1 MKNTFKLLIMAGI
14 LAFTAQVSAVTVQ
27 PPAPEAFTID
37 FGTGIGSG
45 GTVVLVGPDDVHGTD
60 IFIGA
65 LNVAGA
71 PQGNGGYTVNALLNF
86 DTDQNTISIVGTVGA
101 LGITDPTVLL
111 SGSFEEFSYV
121 PTGFGGIAS
130 FTAGGV
136 DTKSEDL
143 LFALGAPL
151 DTEFEYFGFSLTVM
165 DNAIST
171 DILNTAVAG
180 GRDIPQVP
188 VPAAA
193 WLFGSGLIGMV
204 GVARRKKTA

>member
-1 MKNTFKLLIMAGI
+1 MKNSFKLLIMAGI
-14 LAFTAQVSAVTVQ
+14 LAFTAQVSAVTVE
-27 PPAPEAFTID
+27 PEAFTID
-37 FGTGIGSG
+37 FGTGIGTG
-45 GTVVLVGPDDVHGTD
+45 GTVELVGPGDVHGTD

-65 LNVAGA
+65 LNVSGA
-71 PQGNGGYTVNALLNF
+71 PVNNGGYTVNALLNF

-101 LGITDPTVLL
+101 LGITESQVLL
-111 SGSFEEFSYV
+111 SGSFEQFSFE

-130 FTAGGV
+130 FTAGGI
-136 DTKSEDL
+136 DTKSDDL
-143 LFALGAPL
+143 LLALGAPL
-151 DTEFEYFGFSLTVM
+151 DTEFEYFGFSLTVNG
-165 DNAIST
+165 DALST